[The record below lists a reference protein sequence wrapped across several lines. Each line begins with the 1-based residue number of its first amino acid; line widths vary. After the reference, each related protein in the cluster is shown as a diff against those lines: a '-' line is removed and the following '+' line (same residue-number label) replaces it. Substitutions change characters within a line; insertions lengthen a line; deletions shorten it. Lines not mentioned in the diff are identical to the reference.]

1 MFSQYTLP
9 PADPIQQQIHNMSG
23 RGYIQSGGKYYGE
36 GSYGCVIDT
45 LDCLNR
51 PLRDDEVVK
60 IMRKKDAID
69 EFESSKKI
77 QEIDPNNDFTI
88 EAPIFCETVDE
99 RLTNDAINDLAKCK
113 HLLDDYKKRPDSL
126 RDNLDK
132 YSMLIMKNA
141 GDALH
146 DYETD
151 KKLQDKIKEVW
162 KTKEGKLKILN
173 GLRRLFVGIDILIS
187 KNMSHN
193 DIKPGNIILNPINYE
208 FNLIDFGF
216 INDGLIK
223 PRSRAYFVNLWLKI
237 YLKDDK
243 INMLFNH
250 FEFNTLDKENI
261 LNDISLNL
269 NKYEEGYLGTYA
281 SEYLPSDFMDI
292 SKATNDLY
300 DLVEYIYNQIKKYPG
315 DIRYMEFHKKYHQIA
330 KIYNDSHML
339 GIALFPIMNILI
351 PNFRDGENM
360 FPKWGKLEKD
370 LYKLLW
376 RMITH
381 NYVDKS
387 QPQKMNCY
395 NILEEFDYIL
405 EYCKKANITMKNTI
419 SKQIKTKTKLKSKTK
434 TKTKS
439 KTKKYKPSR
448 SKQSNSTRKR
458 STNTIIN

>member
-1 MFSQYTLP
+1 MFSQYRLV
-9 PADPIQQQIHNMSG
+9 PADPIQQQIH
-23 RGYIQSGGKYYGE
+23 IQTGGKYYGE

-77 QEIDPNNDFTI
+77 EEIDPKNEFTI
-88 EAPIFCETVDE
+88 EPPILCETVDE
-99 RLTNDAINDLAKCK
+99 RLTPDAVDDLAKCK
-113 HLLDDYKKRPDSL
+113 HLQKEYKKRQDSL

-132 YSMLIMKNA
+132 YSMLIMKNG

-151 KKLQDKIKEVW
+151 TKLQEKIREDW

-173 GLRRLFVGIDILIS
+173 GMRRLFVGVDRLIS
-187 KNMSHN
+187 KNMSHD
-193 DIKPGNIILNPINYE
+193 DIKPGNTVLNPINYE

-216 INDGLIK
+216 LNDGQIK
-223 PRSRAYFVNLWLKI
+223 PCSRGYFVNLWLKV
-237 YLKDDK
+237 YLKDEK

-250 FEFNTLDKENI
+250 FEFNTLEKDDMI
-261 LNDISLNL
+261 TDIINSLY
-269 NKYEEGYLGTYA
+269 KFEEGYLGTYA
-281 SEYLPSDFMDI
+281 AEYLPHDFMDI
-292 SKATNDLY
+292 SQAAKDIYQLA
-300 DLVEYIYNQIKKYPG
+300 EYIYNQIKKQPENV
-315 DIRYMEFHKKYHQIA
+315 RYMEFHKKYHKIV

-339 GIALFPIMNILI
+339 GISLFPIMCILI
-351 PNFRDGENM
+351 PNFRDGESM
-360 FPKWGKLEKD
+360 FPKWGKLERG
-370 LYKLLW
+370 LYTLLW

-387 QPQKMNCY
+387 RLQKTNCY

-405 EYCKKANITMKNTI
+405 EYCKKSNITIKNSIKHFI
-419 SKQIKTKTKLKSKTK
+419 SKQTRTK
-434 TKTKS
+434 KS
-439 KTKKYKPSR
+439 KTKKSKPSR
-448 SKQSNSTRKR
+448 SKQSKSTRKR